1 MATGDEWAAYTTD
14 VAHASFNKALDAA
27 IAALPE
33 MANDIKIRSALDL
46 MNRIVLMTPV
56 DTGRARGNWQL
67 TQRSPAK
74 GKVSEDD
81 PKVSKAESPPSAI
94 IKEAEQ
100 TASGSQPGDDI
111 WISNNLPYIEALEEG
126 HSQQAPHGM
135 VALALVEV
143 EQGLELI

>member
-1 MATGDEWAAYTTD
+1 MATGDEWAAYTHD
-14 VAHASFNKALDAA
+14 VAHASFGKALDAA

-33 MANDIKIRSALDL
+33 MANDIKIRSALEL

-67 TQRSPAK
+67 TQRSPAE
-74 GKVSEDD
+74 GEISENDANVSSSDT
-81 PKVSKAESPPSAI
+81 PPSAI
-94 IKEAEQ
+94 MKQAEQ

-111 WISNNLPYIEALEEG
+111 WISNNLPYIEMLEEG
-126 HSQQAPHGM
+126 TSRQAPHGM

-143 EQGLELI
+143 EQGLGSI